1 MLLLGLYM
9 KLRSYVEQI
18 QINRRKKGLFLIAAQ
33 NKVGLREM

>member
-18 QINRRKKGLFLIAAQ
+18 QINRRKKELFLIAAQ

>member
-1 MLLLGLYM
+1 MLQLGSYV

-18 QINRRKKGLFLIAAQ
+18 QINRRKEELFLIGAQ